1 MVLQILFIKHYPSV
15 LFNIYGGYSFNEVA
29 FNLYFLFPANNYHNT
44 GTNTHYSWIRGIEE
58 YMTSDYS
65 YTLAAV
71 VKLITGEIQG
81 K

>member
-44 GTNTHYSWIRGIEE
+44 GTNTHYS
-58 YMTSDYS
+58 
-65 YTLAAV
+65 
-71 VKLITGEIQG
+71 
-81 K
+81 